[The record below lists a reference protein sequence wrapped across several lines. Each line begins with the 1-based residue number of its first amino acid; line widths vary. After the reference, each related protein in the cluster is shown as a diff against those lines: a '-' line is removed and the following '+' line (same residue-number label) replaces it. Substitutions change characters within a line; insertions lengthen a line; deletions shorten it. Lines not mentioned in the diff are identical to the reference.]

1 MKKLTAYFVLTAS
14 LLFPSC
20 VQWNIGENI
29 RENAQWRFAV
39 DTTHLYRCEGDKANT
54 TIVPEVRFHD
64 SYHLIDVVIESRYP
78 WPYGYEYT
86 GRYRVLKEIHDDD
99 GDKWLDV
106 GEVYDLAGRTL
117 HRLPDRKRLP
127 YWHPH
132 YRPDTTIASAGEKA
146 QVAAVDGQEVTVP
159 SECILGGEKHRTHDK
174 RGLDFNSDGSYKPTI
189 EKKSSYWLSATAAA
203 PFDYA
208 LDPALSVISTPVYWV
223 GLGIAHLFHEIF

>member
-1 MKKLTAYFVLTAS
+1 MLLPGFISSRLQVWNLFAIMPQRMKKLTAYFVLTAS

-39 DTTHLYRCEGDKANT
+39 DTTHLYRCEGDEANT

-64 SYHLIDVVIESRYP
+64 SKHIIDVVGYGGP
-78 WPYGYEYT
+78 FTWPHGYEYT
-86 GRYRVLKEIHDDD
+86 GRYRVLKEARNEY
-99 GDKWLDV
+99 GNKRLDV

-132 YRPDTTIASAGEKA
+132 YRPDTTIASAGERA

-159 SECILGGEKHRTHDK
+159 SECIRGGENYRSLEK
-174 RGLDFNSDGSYKPTI
+174 RGLTCWNKCCVMQQGYTESG
-189 EKKSSYWLSATAAA
+189 
-203 PFDYA
+203 
-208 LDPALSVISTPVYWV
+208 
-223 GLGIAHLFHEIF
+223 